1 MFEDIYMFFVKSKG
15 CDYERFHTDHVR
27 ERSDEE
33 VLKVLISQLRIEA
46 IPICMSE
53 IVSQGREL
61 VSSNKD
67 FLMIFLASEIH
78 SVFKVHGMHQDVA
91 LQVCGSWYS
100 TASPR
105 YALCLQRVLM
115 MLNQRNR
122 LWNCSST
129 IFQIYRVRIMAAHDV
144 KLLGGTWAGQRTSPS
159 LIYQSF
165 LHQH

>member
-53 IVSQGREL
+53 IVSQDREL

-67 FLMIFLASEIH
+67 FSMIFLASEIH
-78 SVFKVHGMHQDVA
+78 SFFKVVHGMHQDVA
-91 LQVCGSWYS
+91 LQACGSWYS

-105 YALCLQRVLM
+105 YTLRLQRVLM
-115 MLNQRNR
+115 MLNRRNR
-122 LWNCSST
+122 LWN
-129 IFQIYRVRIMAAHDV
+129 Y
-144 KLLGGTWAGQRTSPS
+144 
-159 LIYQSF
+159 
-165 LHQH
+165 

>member
-1 MFEDIYMFFVKSKG
+1 MFFVKSKG

-61 VSSNKD
+61 VSSSKD

-78 SVFKVHGMHQDVA
+78 WFFKVHGMHQDVA
-91 LQVCGSWYS
+91 LQACGSWYS
-100 TASPR
+100 TASP
-105 YALCLQRVLM
+105 
-115 MLNQRNR
+115 
-122 LWNCSST
+122 
-129 IFQIYRVRIMAAHDV
+129 
-144 KLLGGTWAGQRTSPS
+144 
-159 LIYQSF
+159 
-165 LHQH
+165 